1 MADNIDYEPV
11 KIETSKY
18 NLTITDK
25 GFVSLVIIYNKAKND
40 IYSINFNLS
49 DVVYFTKVPKG
60 EYNFSCEF
68 KVILKYNSV
77 LSLYFNE
84 GSDRRI
90 IPDKLVNTIPD
101 KIVDTIEDYLIK
113 SVERRGEHR

>member
-1 MADNIDYEPV
+1 MADNIYYEPV

-25 GFVSLVIIYNKAKND
+25 GFVRLLIIYNKDRND
-40 IYSINFNLS
+40 IHSINFNLS

-60 EYNFSCEF
+60 EFNLSWEF
-68 KVILKYNSV
+68 RIILKYNTA

-84 GSDRRI
+84 DIARRI
-90 IPDKLVNTIPD
+90 ILDKLVN
-101 KIVDTIEDYLIK
+101 TIEDYLIK
-113 SVERRGEHR
+113 SVEHRGEHRWNK